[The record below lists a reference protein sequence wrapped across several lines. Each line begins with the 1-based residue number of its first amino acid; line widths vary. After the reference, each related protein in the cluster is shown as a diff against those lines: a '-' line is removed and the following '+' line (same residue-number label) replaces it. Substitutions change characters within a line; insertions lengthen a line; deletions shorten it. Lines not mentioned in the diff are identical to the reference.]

1 MNEEYFLRPL
11 NLRKD
16 FDQLVSLLELV
27 FANEISARGMN
38 IREELERYK
47 RLMPLLRIVGVFSKM
62 FKHPME
68 GFVFVNNKGEL
79 IASVNASYSYN
90 RWIISM
96 VATHPD
102 YRRKGLAHELV
113 KKVINMIEGHGG
125 HICILEVISDNI
137 PAYNLY
143 KNLGFNHYDSIAEMK
158 LEPESWPNEYVK
170 FPDKYRITE
179 LTRDKETSEQRY
191 QLKVRETPNDVKQF
205 LPVDRRRYEQSK
217 LKKVLRPIVKKLFS
231 LSINQWTI
239 YHKEEL
245 VGSILVEID
254 QTGKNTHRIDL
265 VIDPEYSS
273 ELIKPMLHHS
283 LSRIKEG
290 KFLDRN
296 VLMTVRSTDETLLN
310 TITDSGFVIIEN
322 NHMLGLK
329 L

>member
-1 MNEEYFLRPL
+1 MTEEYLLRPL

-16 FDQLVSLLELV
+16 FEQLVSLLELV

-47 RLMPLLRIVGVFSKM
+47 RLMPLLKIVGVFSKM
-62 FKHPME
+62 FKHPFE
-68 GFVFVNNKGEL
+68 GFVFENNKGEL

-102 YRRKGLAHELV
+102 YRRKGLARDLV
-113 KKVINMIEGHGG
+113 KRVINLIKKHDG
-125 HICILEVISDNI
+125 HICILEVISENV

-143 KNLGFNHYDSIAEMK
+143 TNLGFIHYDSIAEMK
-158 LEPESWPNEYVK
+158 LEPENWPKE
-170 FPDKYRITE
+170 FITLPDKYRITE
-179 LTRDKETSEQRY
+179 LKRDKKTSEQRY
-191 QLKVRETPNDVKQF
+191 QLKVRETPNDVQQF
-205 LPVDRRRYEQSK
+205 LPVDKRRYEQSK
-217 LKKVLRPIVKKLFS
+217 IKKVLRPIAKKLFS

-254 QTGKNTHRIDL
+254 HTGKNTHRIEL
-265 VIDPEYSS
+265 VIDPKYSS

-283 LSRIKEG
+283 LLTIQKG
-290 KFLDRN
+290 KYLDRN
-296 VLMTVRSTDETLLN
+296 VLMTIRSTDETLLK

-322 NHMLGLK
+322 NHILGLK